1 MQNNLASIK
10 EIKQKLEGL
19 LKNYASLQKKYAAQE
34 AQIKHLEDQ
43 QKEAVVTIENLQQQ
57 NFLLK
62 SALQDLKPAEKKQ
75 FDQKIGDYIK
85 SIDKAIAL
93 LSE

>member
-1 MQNNLASIK
+1 MQNNLSTIQ
-10 EIKQKLEGL
+10 EIKQKLESL
-19 LKNYASLQKKYAAQE
+19 LKNHAGLQKKHAAQE
-34 AQIKHLEDQ
+34 GQLQTLETEN
-43 QKEAVVTIENLQQQ
+43 KEKTNAIEMLQQQ

>member
-1 MQNNLASIK
+1 MQNNIATIQ

-19 LKNYASLQKKYAAQE
+19 LKNHAGLQKKYATQE
-34 AQIKHLEDQ
+34 SQLQKLE
-43 QKEAVVTIENLQQQ
+43 IENKEYNNNIEILRQQ